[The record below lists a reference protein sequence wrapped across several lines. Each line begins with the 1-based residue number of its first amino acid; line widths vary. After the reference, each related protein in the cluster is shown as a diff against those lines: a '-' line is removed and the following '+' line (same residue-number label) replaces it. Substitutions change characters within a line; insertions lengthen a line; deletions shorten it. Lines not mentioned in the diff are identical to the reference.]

1 MSGFDLLL
9 VIYGA
14 VLALAAL
21 GVVYRMVVG
30 PTILDRAISSDSLV
44 TLVLM
49 GMALY
54 VADSRAAWAG
64 PAMLSLTGMAFIG
77 TVTFARFVA
86 REESLQTRL
95 APHSVEPGTNTGPH
109 EAIHLEPTD
118 GDGWEGWAEDAPHG
132 SAGAED
138 DDLYD
143 DPDPVSDPD
152 RPGEPL
158 EDWDEE
164 GFGAQPGGR
173 GFDDEFERSQED
185 RRTEGER

>member
-95 APHSVEPGTNTGPH
+95 TPHPSEPGTGTGPH
-109 EAIHLEPTD
+109 EAIHFDSIE
-118 GDGWEGWAEDAPHG
+118 GDSWAEDAPHG
-132 SAGAED
+132 SVAAED
-138 DDLYD
+138 DDLYA

>member
-30 PTILDRAISSDSLV
+30 PTILDRALSTDSLV

-77 TVTFARFVA
+77 TIAVARFVA
-86 REESLQTRL
+86 REDPLRTRL
-95 APHSVEPGTNTGPH
+95 APRAEEPGTNTGPH
-109 EAIHLEPTD
+109 EAIHLDPID
-118 GDGWEGWAEDAPHG
+118 GDSWEEEPQHG
-132 SAGAED
+132 SVGAED

-158 EDWDEE
+158 EDWDEQ

-173 GFDDEFERSQED
+173 GFDDERGHSQDD
-185 RRTEGER
+185 RGTEGER

>member
-21 GVVYRMVVG
+21 GVVFRMVVG

-54 VADSRAAWAG
+54 VADSQAAWAG

-86 REESLQTRL
+86 REETLQTRL
-95 APHSVEPGTNTGPH
+95 TPHPSEPSTSTGPH
-109 EAIHLEPTD
+109 EAIHLDPID
-118 GDGWEGWAEDAPHG
+118 GDSWEEEPHHG
-132 SAGAED
+132 SVGAED
-138 DDLYD
+138 DDLYED
-143 DPDPVSDPD
+143 QDPLSDPD
-152 RPGEPL
+152 HPGEPL
-158 EDWDEE
+158 EEDWNEA

-173 GFDDEFERSQED
+173 GFDDEFERPQND
-185 RRTEGER
+185 RGTEGER

>member
-95 APHSVEPGTNTGPH
+95 TPHPSEPGTGTGPH
-109 EAIHLEPTD
+109 EAIHLDPID
-118 GDGWEGWAEDAPHG
+118 GDSWEEEPQHA
-132 SAGAED
+132 SVGAED
-138 DDLYD
+138 DDLYK
-143 DPDPVSDPD
+143 DPDPLSDPD

-158 EDWDEE
+158 EDRDEE

-173 GFDDEFERSQED
+173 GFDDELDSSRDD
-185 RRTEGER
+185 RGTEGER

>member
-30 PTILDRAISSDSLV
+30 PTILDRALSTDSLV

-54 VADSRAAWAG
+54 VAESRAAWAG

-77 TVTFARFVA
+77 TIAVARFVA
-86 REESLQTRL
+86 REDPLRTRL
-95 APHSVEPGTNTGPH
+95 APRAEEPGTNTGPH
-109 EAIHLEPTD
+109 EAIHLDPIEGDSWEEEPQQ
-118 GDGWEGWAEDAPHG
+118 G
-132 SAGAED
+132 SVGAED